1 MRLIILAA
9 GQGTRL
15 GSLTDDRPKAL
26 VPLAGRPLIEWT
38 LDAAG
43 EVGLD
48 EIVVVGGHRIDRL
61 ADLPVALLENP
72 EYATT
77 NMVQTLF
84 RAEACFGDGFV
95 MSYGDI
101 AYRPTV
107 LATVLASSAAIAVA
121 VDLDWRAYW
130 EARFGDPLRDAE
142 SLRLRADG
150 TIASIGRVVDDIDDI
165 DAQYIGLVAFRNA
178 GVDALRSTWARA
190 LADAAAGRPILGR
203 RPDLRRLY
211 MTDILDEL
219 ATTHAVSAVP
229 IHGGWV
235 EIDTPRD
242 LDVAETRWAGSA
254 SPPTPVRA
262 A

>member
-15 GSLTDDRPKAL
+15 GSLTEDRPKAL
-26 VPLAGRPLIEWT
+26 VPLAGRPLIDWT
-38 LDAAG
+38 LDAAA
-43 EVGLD
+43 EAGLD

-95 MSYGDI
+95 VSYGDI
-101 AYRPTV
+101 AYRPAV
-107 LATVLASSAAIAVA
+107 LAAVLASTASIAVA
-121 VDLDWRAYW
+121 IDLDWRSYW

-142 SLRLRADG
+142 SLRLQADG
-150 TIASIGRVVDDIDDI
+150 SIAEIGQVVDRIEDVQG
-165 DAQYIGLVAFRNA
+165 QYIGLVAFRGA
-178 GVDALRSTWARA
+178 GVDALRSTWDRA
-190 LADAAAGRPILGR
+190 LTDAAAGRPVLGR

-219 ATTHAVSAVP
+219 AATHPVAAVP
-229 IHGGWV
+229 IHGDWV

-242 LDVAETRWAGSA
+242 LDVAETRWAESV
-254 SPPTPVRA
+254 SPPTPIRA